1 MTDIEGREHWTP
13 EERAH
18 YDARAEVEAWDLA
31 WKILAPWVESVRPI
45 GSDELT
51 KVMEKALAEVE
62 EAVGRARGELEQAEA
77 ELERAEE

>member
-18 YDARAEVEAWDLA
+18 YDARSEVEAWDLA
-31 WKILAPWVESVRPI
+31 RKILAPWVESVRPI

-51 KVMEKALAEVE
+51 RVMEKALAEVE
-62 EAVGRARGELEQAEA
+62 EAVERARD
-77 ELERAEE
+77 ELERLEGRG

>member
-18 YDARAEVEAWDLA
+18 YDARAEVEAWNLA
-31 WKILAPWVESVRPI
+31 WSILNPWVESTRPI

-51 KVMEKALAEVE
+51 RVMEKALAEVE
-62 EAVGRARGELEQAEA
+62 EAVERARD
-77 ELERAEE
+77 ELERLEGRG

>member
-31 WKILAPWVESVRPI
+31 RKILAPWVEATRPI
-45 GSDELT
+45 GSDELLS
-51 KVMEKALAEVE
+51 VMEKALAEVE
-62 EAVGRARGELEQAEA
+62 EAVERARD
-77 ELERAEE
+77 ELERLERRG